1 MPKGGKRPGAGRPKG
16 AKSKVTLAARVIASR
31 YAEQIL
37 KQMAHLAL
45 NAEYETVRVSAGKEV
60 LDRAY
65 GKSIQPVS
73 AQVEVGLSDEMKE
86 LMQRYDGQSRSV
98 PKAANGAVRGPGMAP
113 GQHLLDS

>member
-1 MPKGGKRPGAGRPKG
+1 MAKGGKRVGAGRPKG
-16 AKSKVTLAARVIASR
+16 SKNKTTLAARVIALR
-31 YAEQIL
+31 YAEKIL
-37 KQMAHLAL
+37 KQMADLAL
-45 NAEYETVRVSAGKEV
+45 NAEFETVRVSAGKEV

-86 LMQRYDGQSRSV
+86 LMRRYDGQSRSI
-98 PKAANGAVRGPGMAP
+98 PKAANGAVRGSGVAP